1 MSVERKEKQWV
12 VFGVG
17 GLGLLILLFGFNFLT
32 SGNGNKSNRAKSNEP
47 AIDTTII
54 NQRTSGARAEL
65 DWVEKAKGQVSEL
78 GGEVAKLRKEL
89 EKTSQQHEKQLEN
102 VSKGYDE
109 LLLESAQTID
119 ALKEQKKQ
127 IAEQLTRIG
136 NVNSENVAEPGT
148 DNIRRT
154 GNASNDLGGDYIR
167 RPNASQKVRNA
178 STAKTSTRR
187 TNGETGFTKT
197 FKLNAPKDA
206 RTSNV
211 KNYRLGSY
219 IPAGSYVPAV
229 VIAGVDASVGV
240 SSQSDPKPVLF
251 RITGNAVTAGF
262 SSVKGARINIKGC
275 IVSGAASGDISS
287 ERVHVRLTQMT
298 CQNWD
303 STVFETRIAGHMVS
317 SGKAGLRGRVVS
329 REGPS
334 VRAAAVAGV
343 LQGVAGA
350 ATGIGGQVGT
360 GLTNNTSV
368 TDIGAITQNAGKN
381 ALAGGLQG
389 AANTLADYYIDR
401 AEQYQPVISMHAGS
415 KVELV
420 FLEGVHLE

>member
-1 MSVERKEKQWV
+1 MSTERKEKQWV

-17 GLGLLILLFGFNFLT
+17 AAALVLLLFGFNFLT
-32 SGNGNKSNRAKSNEP
+32 SGRDGKERRTAIEP
-47 AIDTTII
+47 AIDTTLI

-78 GGEVAKLRKEL
+78 GSDVEKLRKEL
-89 EKTSQQHEKQLEN
+89 EQTRKQHEQQLET
-102 VSKGYDE
+102 VSKGYDD
-109 LLLESAQTID
+109 LLIESAQTIE

-127 IAEQLTRIG
+127 IADQLVMIG
-136 NVNSENVAEPGT
+136 TQSPEPAGENGT
-148 DNIRRT
+148 DTIPRGENNT
-154 GNASNDLGGDYIR
+154 NDLGGDYIR
-167 RPNASQKVRNA
+167 RSNASQQVTNA
-178 STAKTSTRR
+178 TNAKTSARR
-187 TNGETGFTKT
+187 ANQSKGFTKV
-197 FKLNAPKDA
+197 FQLSAPKDT
-206 RTSNV
+206 RSRNV

-251 RITGNAVTAGF
+251 RITGDAVTAGY
-262 SSVKGARINIKGC
+262 SSLKGARINIKGC
-275 IVSGAASGDISS
+275 IVSGAASGDLSS

-298 CQNWD
+298 CQNSD

-317 SGKAGLRGRVVS
+317 SGKAGLRGVVVS
-329 REGPS
+329 REGPY

-350 ATGIGGQVGT
+350 AQGIGGQVGA
-360 GLTNNTSV
+360 GLTNVTSGL
-368 TDIGAITQNAGKN
+368 DIGAITQNAGEN